1 MRTFLW
7 INLTGNVHVDHMKT
21 YSQSI
26 LCLLDKINLIL
37 HQKTATTTELI
48 EQWRQVSGGRK
59 H

>member
-7 INLTGNVHVDHMKT
+7 INLTGNVHVDDMNT
-21 YSQSI
+21 YSKSL
-26 LCLLDKINLIL
+26 LCMLDKINPIL
-37 HQKTATTTELI
+37 HQKNTTTTELI

>member
-7 INLTGNVHVDHMKT
+7 INLTGNVKT